1 MTMKLRTPVKSI
13 LPSVMGIQVEEAG
26 EQGPNSGKSQRYF
39 FFNFA
44 KKQEVSLSVAQI
56 SCLKRTA
63 IGTIVSL
70 A

>member
-1 MTMKLRTPVKSI
+1 
-13 LPSVMGIQVEEAG
+13 MGIQVEEAG
-26 EQGPNSGKSQRYF
+26 EQGPNSGKSQHYF

-44 KKQEVSLSVAQI
+44 KNQEVSLSVAQI